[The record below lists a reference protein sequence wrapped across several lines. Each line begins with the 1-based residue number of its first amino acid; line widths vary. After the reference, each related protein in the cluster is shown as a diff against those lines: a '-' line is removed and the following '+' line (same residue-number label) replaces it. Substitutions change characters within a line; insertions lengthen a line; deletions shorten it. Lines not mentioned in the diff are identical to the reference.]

1 MMRIV
6 ATFAGRTENCLVDVY
21 LETEREA
28 ELTYREI
35 WRELDPLLDAQGIEE
50 GQVVDF
56 FLYRRR
62 PDGVWVSVGMLP
74 WDAY

>member
-1 MMRIV
+1 MRIV
-6 ATFAGRTENCLVDVY
+6 ATFAGRTGNCLVDVY